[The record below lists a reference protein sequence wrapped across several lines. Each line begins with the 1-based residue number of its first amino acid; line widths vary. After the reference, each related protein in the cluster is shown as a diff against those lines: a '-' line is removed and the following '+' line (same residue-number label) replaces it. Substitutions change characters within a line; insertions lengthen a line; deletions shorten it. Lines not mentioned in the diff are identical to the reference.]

1 VAGGRAQLETRAGGL
16 TQNRRSRRSHWE
28 RRERVEHA
36 CGVQID
42 LAALPDDPDV
52 LQQML
57 REVVPE
63 LQAENEKLRLL
74 IQRLLR
80 HRYGPRSEQLDI
92 DQLQLGLED
101 EEQAAAESEAAK
113 DAAEPSEKRR
123 QTRPANRNRGALPA
137 HLPRFEVVIDIES
150 KECPCCGGALHK
162 IGEERTEQLDIVP
175 SQLRVKVTCR
185 PRYACRACE
194 GAVVQAPAPERP
206 IDGGMATEALVVHV
220 VVSKF
225 CDSLPLYRQA
235 QMFKRQGISLDR
247 STLSTWV
254 GRTCWWLTPLYDL
267 MLSTV
272 LASTKVFA
280 DETTLPV
287 LDPGRGKTKTG
298 RLWCYAV
305 DDRPWSGPS
314 HPAAAYVY
322 SEDRR
327 GEHPT
332 AHLVAFKGTLQVDGY
347 AGFGS
352 LVEARTDASIRLAFC
367 WAHLRRPFYEFY
379 TSTESPLAAEVLA
392 RIAKLYEI
400 EAEIRGKPPDVRQ
413 AVRQQRSRPLV
424 EELHQWLQDHLPRV
438 PGWSDL
444 AKAMRY
450 ALRHWDGLILYL
462 DDGRLE
468 MDSNVVE
475 RAIRP
480 VTITRKNSLFAG
492 SDGGARHWAIAMT
505 LIQTAKLNGVDPMAW
520 LTDVLERVVSGRTKA
535 HELHT
540 LLPWNW
546 HPNGAAKSAEAA

>member
-1 VAGGRAQLETRAGGL
+1 M
-16 TQNRRSRRSHWE
+16 
-28 RRERVEHA
+28 
-36 CGVQID
+36 QID
-42 LAALPDDPDV
+42 LAALPDDSDV
-52 LQQML
+52 LQRML

-63 LQAENEKLRLL
+63 LQAENEKLWLL
-74 IQRLLR
+74 VQRLLR
-80 HRYGPRSEQLDI
+80 HRFGPRSEKLDL
-92 DQLQLGLED
+92 DQLQLVLED
-101 EEQAAAESEAAK
+101 EEQATAESEAAK
-113 DAAEPSEKRR
+113 NAAEPSERR
-123 QTRPANRNRGALPA
+123 RRTQPANRNRGALPA
-137 HLPRFEVVIDIES
+137 HLPRYEVVIDVEN
-150 KECPCCGGALHK
+150 KDCPRCGGALHL
-162 IGEERTEQLDIVP
+162 IGEDRAEMLDLVP
-175 SQLRVKVTCR
+175 AQLRVKVVCR

-194 GAVVQAPAPERP
+194 ATVVQAPAPERP
-206 IDGGMATEALVVHV
+206 IDGGMATEALVAHV

-235 QMFKRQGISLDR
+235 QMLKRQGIALDR

-254 GRTCWWLTPLYDL
+254 GRACWWLAPLYEL
-267 MLSTV
+267 VLSTV
-272 LASTKVFA
+272 LSSDKVFA

-287 LDPGRGKTKTG
+287 LEPGRGKTKTG

-305 DDRPWSGPS
+305 DDRPWAGTT

-327 GEHPT
+327 GGHPT
-332 AHLVAFKGTLQVDGY
+332 AHLAAFRGTLQVDGY

-352 LVEARTDASIRLAFC
+352 LVDARKDGSVRLAFC

-379 TSTESPLAAEVLA
+379 TSTQSPLGAEVLA
-392 RIAKLYEI
+392 RIARLYEI
-400 EAEIRGKPPDVRQ
+400 EAEIRGRPPDVRK
-413 AVRQQRSRPLV
+413 AVRQLRSRPMV
-424 EELHQWLQDHLPRV
+424 EDLHLWLQEHLPRL

-468 MDSNVVE
+468 MDTNVVE

-492 SDGGARHWAIAMT
+492 SDSGARHWAIANT
-505 LIQTAKLNGVDPMAW
+505 LIQSCKLNDVEPLAY
-520 LTDVLERVVSGRTKA
+520 LTDVMQRIVSGRTKR
-535 HELHT
+535 HELHS

-546 HPNGAAKSAEAA
+546 RPDHASTTTAA